1 MESIEMTSLQYR
13 IQNVLLEIDR
23 EFRSPVAKAFKQSD
37 GSYLSFQEELSSMAW
52 DYPSLPVQS
61 ILDKIAYDLA

>member
-1 MESIEMTSLQYR
+1 MNALQYR
-13 IQNVLLEIDR
+13 IQNVLLDIDR
-23 EFRSPVAKAFKQSD
+23 EFRNPVARAFKQSD

-52 DYPSLPVQS
+52 DYPELPVQY

>member
-1 MESIEMTSLQYR
+1 MNALQYR
-13 IQNVLLEIDR
+13 IQNVLPDIER
-23 EFRSPVAKAFKQSD
+23 EFRNPVAKAFKQSD

-52 DYPSLPVQS
+52 DYPELPVQY